1 MAIYSVIDEDG
12 FPRGFWH
19 EDAHGYKLRPVY
31 GPVPEPTDENPDP
44 QPPIIG
50 EEPNPECSIPSGAVV
65 ITVAQW
71 NECLDNQG
79 RRKFIDGQLVE
90 FVPPPPEPVIP
101 VRVSSRQFFMMLDKM
116 DATTNPG
123 IYDQVD
129 GWVASQPRAIR
140 LVYEK
145 AGSFVR
151 TDEMLQQGFVALG
164 FTPEQIDAFFTAA
177 AAL

>member
-1 MAIYSVIDEDG
+1 MIFYGVFDADGLPTAFYNDEM
-12 FPRGFWH
+12 
-19 EDAHGYKLRPVY
+19 HGARLRPVFDR
-31 GPVPEPTDENPDP
+31 PPEPTAEDP
-44 QPPIIG
+44 FPTAPIIG
-50 EEPNPECSIPSGAVV
+50 EEINPDCRIPASAIE
-65 ITVAQW
+65 ITREQW
-71 NECLDNQG
+71 LECLNNQS
-79 RRKFIDGQLVE
+79 RRKMVDGQLVE
-90 FVPPPPEPVIP
+90 YVPPPPEPFVP
-101 VRVSSRQFFMMLDKM
+101 DRVSSRQFFMMLDKM

-123 IYDQVD
+123 IYDQVN